1 MFKVNGVVS
10 IFGDNKRREITVDE
24 QGNITGDEMFK
35 FEVLFLMETMQRRG
49 KAIGPIHYVPDGSY
63 ISDVIAISLVV
74 DMICE
79 DAEFI
84 GEWPKI
90 GEVEK

>member
-10 IFGDNKRREITVDE
+10 IFGDNKRREIIVDE
-24 QGNITGDEMFK
+24 HGNITGDELFK
-35 FEVLFLMETMQRRG
+35 FEVLFLLETMQRRG
-49 KAIGPIHYVPDGSY
+49 KAIGPVHYVPDGSY

-84 GEWPKI
+84 GNGRK
-90 GEVEK
+90 